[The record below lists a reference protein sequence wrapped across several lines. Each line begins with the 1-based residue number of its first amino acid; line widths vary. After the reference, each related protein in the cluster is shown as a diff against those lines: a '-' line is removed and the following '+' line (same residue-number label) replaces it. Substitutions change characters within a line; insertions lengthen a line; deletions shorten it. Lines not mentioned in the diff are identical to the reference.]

1 MRKKVKRMIYIVCM
15 LWVVVFAQMITTR
28 LYVQKQDVTQAF
40 ARNQLVIEQSSTSI
54 RNVCRSG
61 GTLKGTIPGR
71 LTKEEKQEIVASMY
85 GYEGGRCLYE
95 KESEGYYVSYGFTNG
110 IPLTKKVGGMNIN
123 MNIAITYDEKEDKS
137 IVYFGVPIIQGD
149 Y

>member
-1 MRKKVKRMIYIVCM
+1 MTTKMKRMIYIVCI

-40 ARNQLVIEQSSTSI
+40 ARNQLVVEQSSTSI

-61 GTLKGTIPGR
+61 GTVKGTIPGQ
-71 LTKEEKQEIVASMY
+71 LTRAEKQEIVENMY
-85 GYEGGRCLYE
+85 GYEGGTCLYE

-110 IPLTKKVGGMNIN
+110 IPLTKKVSGLNIN
-123 MNIAITYDEKEDKS
+123 MNIAITYDENEDKS